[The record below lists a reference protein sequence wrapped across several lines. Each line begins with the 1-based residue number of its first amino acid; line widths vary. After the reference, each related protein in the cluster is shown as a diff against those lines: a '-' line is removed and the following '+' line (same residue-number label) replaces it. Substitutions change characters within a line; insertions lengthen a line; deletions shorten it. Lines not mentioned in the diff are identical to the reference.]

1 MMATLILEAGENT
14 EELLQFITSEMDDA
28 TLDKIDVHRDVVKPD
43 NLATEPLTIAATL
56 TLSTTLVIIV
66 GRIIER
72 WLENQR
78 QLDHLRI
85 VAAGFKESDEAGNGL
100 AQVSKAH
107 AAVSISYGLPKTVQ
121 KKR

>member
-1 MMATLILEAGENT
+1 MATLFLEAGKNT
-14 EELLQFITSEMDDA
+14 EELLQFITSEIDDS
-28 TLDKIDVHRDVVKPD
+28 TLDKIELHREVVKPD

-56 TLSTTLVIIV
+56 ALSTTLVITV

-72 WLENQR
+72 WLENR
-78 QLDHLRI
+78 KQLDHLRI
-85 VAAGFKESDEAGNGL
+85 VADGFKESDEAGKGL

-107 AAVSISYGLPKTVQ
+107 AAVSISYGLPKIIQ